1 MEGWFM
7 TEEFVVRLAMD
18 ALWTGLKI
26 AGPILIVTLVVGLV
40 ISTIQA
46 VTQVNEATLNFVPK
60 ALALIATLA
69 LLGPWMLNTL
79 VSYAASIFAG
89 LPTFVK

>member
-1 MEGWFM
+1 M

-18 ALWTGLKI
+18 ALWTGLKV

-79 VSYAASIFAG
+79 VSYAAAIFAG

>member
-1 MEGWFM
+1 M

-18 ALWTGLKI
+18 ALWTGLKV

-89 LPTFVK
+89 LPTFVR

>member
-1 MEGWFM
+1 M

-18 ALWTGLKI
+18 ALWTGLKV

>member
-1 MEGWFM
+1 M

-79 VSYAASIFAG
+79 VSYTAAVFAG
-89 LPTFVK
+89 LPTFVR

>member
-1 MEGWFM
+1 M

-79 VSYAASIFAG
+79 VSYAAAIFAG

>member
-1 MEGWFM
+1 M

-18 ALWTGLKI
+18 ALWTGLKV

-79 VSYAASIFAG
+79 VSYTASIFNG
-89 LPTFVK
+89 LPTFVR

>member
-1 MEGWFM
+1 M

-46 VTQVNEATLNFVPK
+46 VTQVNEATLSFVPK

>member
-1 MEGWFM
+1 M

-18 ALWTGLKI
+18 ALWTGLKV
-26 AGPILIVTLVVGLV
+26 AGPILVVTLVVGLV

-89 LPTFVK
+89 LPTFVR